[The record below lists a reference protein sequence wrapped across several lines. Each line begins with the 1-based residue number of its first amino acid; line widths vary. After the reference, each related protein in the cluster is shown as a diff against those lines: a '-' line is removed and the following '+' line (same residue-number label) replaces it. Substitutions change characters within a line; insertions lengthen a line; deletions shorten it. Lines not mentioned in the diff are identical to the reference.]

1 MRIFIDPGHGG
12 ADPGA
17 VNTAMGLRESN
28 VNLDTALILGPMLQA
43 QGHTIQYSRTTDKA
57 VSLSERARMANAWG
71 AELFVSIHCNAV
83 DNPQAN
89 GTETIFFRVQTRAEQ
104 LAKDIQAA
112 LVAANGLRN
121 RGVKPMNLAVLR
133 LTRMPAAL
141 VELAFISNPHEANL
155 LSQRSF
161 RETCARGIAEGIR
174 RYVSR

>member
-71 AELFVSIHCNAV
+71 AELFIIVLFLAIIYMTLIARLSK
-83 DNPQAN
+83 
-89 GTETIFFRVQTRAEQ
+89 TR
-104 LAKDIQAA
+104 LSSFD
-112 LVAANGLRN
+112 
-121 RGVKPMNLAVLR
+121 
-133 LTRMPAAL
+133 
-141 VELAFISNPHEANL
+141 L
-155 LSQRSF
+155 L
-161 RETCARGIAEGIR
+161 
-174 RYVSR
+174 